1 MLQEWVFGLLMK
13 FLRLIALLSACLVFL
28 GACDGMGDK
37 STAELLLAAQAAL
50 DSRDV
55 QEARVYALNAAS
67 QEPENPSV
75 RAVLGE
81 VLLRSNDAAVAEI
94 EFEKAIAMGLTGD
107 HVYPLLAEALLAQG
121 KAEDL
126 QTLQLPPDIGVPS
139 RVGVL
144 AFQTESLVNAGRLA
158 DAAKL
163 LKQIETLDP
172 SVPDAVLAKARFLM
186 ALPRL
191 EEAEDLIDGLVQAR
205 PDDYKAWLRLGQ
217 IRSESR

>member
-1 MLQEWVFGLLMK
+1 MFGLLMK
-13 FLRLIALLSACLVFL
+13 FLRLTALLSACLVLL
-28 GACDGMGDK
+28 GACDDMGGE

-75 RAVLGE
+75 RTVLGE
-81 VLLRSNDAAVAEI
+81 VLLRSNDAAAAEI
-94 EFEKAIAMGLTGD
+94 EFEKAIAIGLSGG
-107 HVYPLLAEALLAQG
+107 HVYPLLAEALLVQA

-126 QTLQLPPDIGVPS
+126 QALQLPPDVGAPS

-144 AFQTESLVNAGRLA
+144 AFQVESLVNAGRLA

-191 EEAEDLIDGLVQAR
+191 EEAENLMDGLVKSR
-205 PDDYKAWLRLGQ
+205 PDDYKAWLCWG
-217 IRSESR
+217 RSG